1 MIGSARSR
9 SVKTLLDQEQALF
22 QAEYKKHYLSKETK
36 SPEIGA
42 PYLLHPPGSRD
53 GVLLIHGL
61 MAAPYEVRQ
70 WADDLFS
77 RGYTVYAPRLAGHGT
92 SADDLATRN
101 YGDWVDSVDRG
112 YRILASFADRIIVAG
127 FSTGAGLALHQA
139 ISHPQR
145 YGAVVSVS
153 APMKF
158 KGLSS
163 FLSGP
168 VVRWNKA
175 AALLRLDGF
184 QKRFAPN
191 HPDNPEINYHR
202 CPIHAFNQ
210 VKTLMRKVY
219 QGLPGLFLP
228 ALIIQGSRDP
238 KVSPKAGKM
247 IFDRI
252 GGKEKKY
259 VEIAYP
265 LHGIVRGS
273 IGVSVFSAVNDFLSH
288 LPHTPPDPNGRSSG
302 WQ

>member
-1 MIGSARSR
+1 MIGSVLSPSAKR
-9 SVKTLLDQEQALF
+9 LLDQEQSLF
-22 QAEYKKHYLSKETK
+22 QADYKKHYLPEETK
-36 SPEIGA
+36 GPEIGA
-42 PYLLHPPGSRD
+42 PYLLHSPGSRAA
-53 GVLLIHGL
+53 VLLIHGL

-70 WADDLFS
+70 WADDLFAG
-77 RGYTVYAPRLAGHGT
+77 GYTVYAPRLAGHGT
-92 SADDLATRN
+92 SAEDLARRN
-101 YGDWVDSVDRG
+101 YIDWLDSVDRG
-112 YRILASFADRIIVAG
+112 YKILASCADRIIVAG

-158 KGLSS
+158 IGLSS
-163 FLSGP
+163 YLSGP
-168 VVRWNKA
+168 VERLNNA
-175 AALLRLDGF
+175 AAFLKLDGF

-202 CPIHAFNQ
+202 CPIHGFNQ
-210 VKTLMRKVY
+210 VKELMRKVY
-219 QGLPGLFLP
+219 QGLPRLSIP

-252 GGKEKKY
+252 GGNEKKY
-259 VEIAYP
+259 MEIAYH

-273 IGVSVFSAVNDFLSH
+273 IGASVFSAANEFLSH
-288 LPHTPPDPNGRSSG
+288 LPHAPPDSNGQSL
-302 WQ
+302 

>member
-1 MIGSARSR
+1 MIGPALCP
-9 SVKTLLDQEQALF
+9 SVKKLLDQEQALF
-22 QAEYKKHYLSKETK
+22 QAEYKKHYLPKETK
-36 SPEIGA
+36 GPEIGA
-42 PYLLHPPGSRD
+42 PYLLHPPGSHA

-61 MAAPYEVRQ
+61 MAAPHEVRQ
-70 WADDLFS
+70 WADDLFG

-101 YGDWVDSVDRG
+101 YSDWVDSVDRG
-112 YRILASFADRIIVAG
+112 YRILASCVDRVIVAG

-163 FLSGP
+163 GLSGP
-168 VVRWNKA
+168 VERWNKT
-175 AALLRLDGF
+175 AALLRLDGC

-202 CPIHAFNQ
+202 CPVHAFNQ
-210 VKTLMRKVY
+210 VKALMRKVY
-219 QGLPGLFLP
+219 QGLPGLSIP
-228 ALIIQGSRDP
+228 ALVIQGSRDP

-252 GGKEKKY
+252 SGKEKKY

-265 LHGIVRGS
+265 LHGIVRGR
-273 IGVSVFSAVNDFLSH
+273 IGASVFSAVNEFLSH
-288 LPHTPPDPNGRSSG
+288 LPHALPGPNGRSS
-302 WQ
+302 